1 MATPVICKFNQ
12 FGYCRYQEMCRK
24 QHINKK
30 CENSSCNRRTCTLR
44 HPKICT
50 FFRDYGYCKFGE
62 FCKFIHSEQEKIM
75 DEYKRENEMIVKK
88 LANIEKEIDILKQ
101 HEVEIVSKRVYDEK
115 ISNLEKI
122 IAGREDQI
130 NDLVH
135 KTNEM
140 EVKIDTLEKVIEDL
154 NTKTSADENFKTLE
168 RRIYVLEKRRLGSDF
183 CDFCEM
189 ELKAGSEKDRQE
201 KEAHVRATHT
211 FECNI
216 CDLKLKNKDE
226 FGIHLLTC
234 VKYSCSLYSYGH
246 IRISEIKSHCK
257 TKHLRN
263 TVIRQHKMDRENF
276 SKVSSKNYFGE
287 EI

>member
-12 FGYCRYQEMCRK
+12 YGYCRYQEMCRK

-88 LANIEKEIDILKQ
+88 LANIEKEIDILNQ

-130 NDLVH
+130 NDLIH

-154 NTKTSADENFKTLE
+154 
-168 RRIYVLEKRRLGSDF
+168 
-183 CDFCEM
+183 

-234 VKYSCSLYSYGH
+234 EMYSCSLCSYRH
-246 IRISEIKSHCK
+246 NRISELKSHCK
-257 TKHLRN
+257 TKHTRN
-263 TVIRQHKMDRENF
+263 TIIRHHKMDRENF
-276 SKVSSKNYFGE
+276 SKVSSKNYFSA